1 MSLFND
7 MGYNVH
13 VRLQERSRVLP
24 HSESHRPCD
33 PEPPAGTGADPVR
46 SCAEDGVSRQWLVS
60 VEQGK
65 PGAELGLIL
74 RGFNVLRMSVRL
86 VSYDIDDE
94 EDSARG

>member
-1 MSLFND
+1 MYYRTPKAIGHAIRN
-7 MGYNVH
+7 
-13 VRLQERSRVLP
+13 RRQELGLTQSDLARKM
-24 HSESHRPCD
+24 
-33 PEPPAGTGADPVR
+33 
-46 SCAEDGVSRQWLVS
+46 GVSRQWLVS

>member
-1 MSLFND
+1 MYYRTPKAIGHAIRN
-7 MGYNVH
+7 
-13 VRLQERSRVLP
+13 RRQELGLTQSDLARKM
-24 HSESHRPCD
+24 
-33 PEPPAGTGADPVR
+33 
-46 SCAEDGVSRQWLVS
+46 GVSRQWLVS

-74 RGFNVLRMSVRL
+74 RAFNVLRMSVRL

>member
-1 MSLFND
+1 MFVYRSGPVYYRTPKAIGHAIRN
-7 MGYNVH
+7 
-13 VRLQERSRVLP
+13 RRQELGLTQSDLARKM
-24 HSESHRPCD
+24 
-33 PEPPAGTGADPVR
+33 
-46 SCAEDGVSRQWLVS
+46 GVSRQWLVS